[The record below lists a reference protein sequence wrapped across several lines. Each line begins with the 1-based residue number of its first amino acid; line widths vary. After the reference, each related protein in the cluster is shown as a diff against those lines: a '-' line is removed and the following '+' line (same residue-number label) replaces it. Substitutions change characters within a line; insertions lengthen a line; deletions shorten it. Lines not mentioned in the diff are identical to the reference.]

1 MVVVSASAPRYS
13 GLTYAHL
20 LKAGGTEV
28 TDLLMS
34 GASDMWCDRMTHT
47 CQWLE
52 DEPQPY
58 LLDTAQRRLGGTL
71 AGTRTRTNT
80 KLGARH
86 GLDVRNASVFESHDG
101 GGADGAPT
109 PRPFR
114 MLGMREPC
122 DYVVSLYEYEM
133 HPPACRP
140 PCVPGHGSVGL
151 LCAEAAHAN
160 VSNFTSFL
168 LGSAA
173 PSMHWMSY
181 RLGGLLQGA
190 RWAGVGMKEQSR
202 HNHHMRGMLVS
213 PTLEVS
219 CPALAPPH
227 RLAATE
233 AALSDADAR
242 VDCWIRTEALHADL
256 RRCLRKYVAGRGGT
270 NGTRFKLS
278 QLERRLERTE
288 NKETGAKR
296 KATTPP
302 PEGSGAKLD
311 RPASS
316 INRNQRR
323 GACSSYYDAASAA
336 FVWEREGKL
345 AEAHGYKACC
355 GGLDARAP
363 AGGRRGS
370 AAGGSKAAIAS
381 KLQALQHALDAGAL
395 SPALY
400 EQAKQELEAG
410 GNHV

>member
-1 MVVVSASAPRYS
+1 MASHSATPRYS
-13 GLTYAHL
+13 GFTYAHL

-28 TDLLMS
+28 TDLLLS

-52 DEPQPY
+52 DEPQHY
-58 LLDTAQRRLGGTL
+58 LLDTAHARIGGSL
-71 AGTRTRTNT
+71 AGTRTRSVT
-80 KLGARH
+80 KLGTKH
-86 GLDVRNASVFESHDG
+86 GLEVRNASVFELQDG
-101 GGADGAPT
+101 GRADGSPT

-114 MLGMREPC
+114 ILGLREPC

-140 PCVPGHGSVGL
+140 PCVPGHGSIGL
-151 LCAEAAHAN
+151 QCAEAAHAN

-168 LGSAA
+168 LKSAA

-181 RLGGLLQGA
+181 RLGALLLGA
-190 RWAGVGMKEQSR
+190 RWAGVSTAEQAR
-202 HNHHMRGMLVS
+202 HRHHMRGMLVS

-256 RRCLRKYVAGRGGT
+256 RRCLRMYVAGRGGA
-270 NGTRFKLS
+270 NGTRFNLA

-288 NKETGAKR
+288 NKESGAKR
-296 KATTPP
+296 KAT
-302 PEGSGAKLD
+302 PEASAARWD

-323 GACSSYYDAASAA
+323 GACTSYYDAASAA
-336 FVWEREGKL
+336 FVWAREGRL
-345 AEAHGYKACC
+345 AEAHGYKGCC

-363 AGGRRGS
+363 AEERKGS
-370 AAGGSKAAIAS
+370 AAGGSNAAIAS

-400 EQAKQELEAG
+400 QQAKHELERG
-410 GNHV
+410 GSV